1 MPLATTNKLTDF
13 DMALSLS
20 EASINDQLRAGWK
33 VWKRIRTGSPDK
45 ISVDGLDLVLGY
57 PTISLDTQ
65 GAPNNRVRMSLK
77 IESATQGG
85 KEVARFLHW
94 KVHFFAHLDRRTLS
108 TAQLYQFD
116 STAADQVE
124 KWEREEDVGA
134 GGLSIEAL
142 LMTLAKGQCTLEAPP
157 EVTSFSMPDE
167 ASRDNLLDRLE
178 TWLGSD
184 VSPLHDKLVLN
195 CVVYPAAPERPST
208 FTLCDYA
215 FKITDDHSQ
224 GPSNP
229 LTRTLDYLGVFTGP
243 TSRPMLA
250 GDELDAA
257 RGKLGP
263 WYEIESGNGVNS
275 SVAGLMVLRGRLFQ
289 QHMHKELQKA
299 FEAEARRLI
308 AISDASRTIAQRL
321 DKPELDLLDGL
332 DVSLSDRS
340 LRLSNQKMFRFKHDD
355 IDYALLEWLDL
366 SIIPQPGN
374 AWSVKG
380 MARIHLERKRKVTLF
395 ESEARAAS
403 DIELNGSLTFD
414 IENKGLEYSI
424 KPVLRINA
432 KAHAPFASGEPDDFI
447 RKYVLQ
453 ISNDY
458 DVRRAREVTTR
469 FSEQIALRLE
479 ESFGKVQVTLDNMAF
494 VPPGEKVFAFRNVRF
509 SEHHDLMLDVMYVDV
524 TIPRQSFTQGKGTTN
539 KQGR

>member
-1 MPLATTNKLTDF
+1 MPLATTNRLTDF

-33 VWKRIRTGSPDK
+33 VWKRLKADSPDK

-65 GAPNNRVRMSLK
+65 GLPGNRVRMSLM
-77 IESATQGG
+77 IESAKQGG
-85 KEVARFLHW
+85 KDVARFVRW
-94 KVHFFAHLDRRTLS
+94 KVHFLAHLDRRPMKAAELS
-108 TAQLYQFD
+108 QFD
-116 STAADQVE
+116 AEAADQVK
-124 KWEREEDVGA
+124 KWEREDVGA

-167 ASRDNLLDRLE
+167 ASRNHLLDRLE
-178 TWLGSD
+178 TWLESD
-184 VSPLHDKLVLN
+184 VSPLRGNLVLN
-195 CVVYPAAPERPST
+195 CVVYPAAPDRPAT
-208 FTLCDYA
+208 FTLRDFV

-243 TSRPMLA
+243 TSRPMPA
-250 GDELDAA
+250 DVELDAA
-257 RGKLGP
+257 RRRLGP

-289 QHMHKELQKA
+289 EHMQKELQKA
-299 FEAEARRLI
+299 VEAEARRL
-308 AISDASRTIAQRL
+308 AGVSNTSRTIEQRL
-321 DKPELDLLDGL
+321 DNPELDLFDGL
-332 DVSLSDRS
+332 SVSLSDGS
-340 LRLSNQKMFRFKHDD
+340 LRLANQKMFRFKHDD
-355 IDYALLEWLDL
+355 IDYALLEELDL
-366 SIIPQPGN
+366 RIIPQTGN

-380 MARIHLERKRKVTLF
+380 MAKIYLERKRKVTLF
-395 ESEARAAS
+395 ESEARALSAI
-403 DIELNGSLTFD
+403 DLDGSLTFG
-414 IENKGLEYSI
+414 IEHEGLEYSI
-424 KPVLRINA
+424 KPLLKITA
-432 KAHAPFASGEPDDFI
+432 KAHPPHTSGEPDDLI

-469 FSEQIALRLE
+469 FSQQIALRLE
-479 ESFGKVQVTLDNMAF
+479 ESFDKVQVTLDNMAF
-494 VPPGEKVFAFRNVRF
+494 VPPGEKSFVFRNVRF

-524 TIPRQSFTQGKGTTN
+524 TIPRQSFAQGKGTLN